1 MLLGD
6 NRTGRN
12 CLIILKVTNRPSALK
27 AYPGRDSST
36 RNKAMTT
43 ETVLPLEGIRV
54 VEFTTAWVGPG
65 CGMML
70 SEMGAEIIKIE
81 NPKLPDYWRR
91 LQAYY
96 RGEGINR
103 SASFAVLNRGKKS
116 CLLDL
121 KRPEDVDKAK
131 KLVKISDIV
140 IENYAPRVMESL
152 GLGYS
157 VLKDIKPDLIMISA
171 SGYGATGPDRDCLA
185 FGPVLEAY
193 SGLASLIG
201 YPDGPPLPC
210 GTTPSDHIGGITSA
224 FAVLAALHHRDMTGE
239 GQHIDL
245 SEVESLT
252 ACIPEAVMEF
262 TMNGRAPLP
271 KGNRDEAMAPHGTY
285 RCAGDD
291 KWIAIAAG
299 MDSEWKDLC
308 LVMEKPELID
318 DERFIDGFSRLKNQ
332 DDLDRIITEWTKDR
346 TPLDIMT
353 KLQQANIAAGP
364 VYSGEELYKDPHLRA
379 RGFFVEHN
387 HPEVGKRELPG
398 VFAKL
403 SETPAA
409 ITGHDP
415 LLGEHTD
422 WVLNELLSSNDLQK
436 ETKE

>member
-1 MLLGD
+1 MKEK
-6 NRTGRN
+6 NT
-12 CLIILKVTNRPSALK
+12 
-27 AYPGRDSST
+27 
-36 RNKAMTT
+36 
-43 ETVLPLEGIRV
+43 LPLSDIRV

-65 CGMML
+65 CGLVL
-70 SEMGAEIIKIE
+70 SQMGAEIIKVE
-81 NPKLPDYWRR
+81 NPRLPDYWRR

-121 KRPEDVDKAK
+121 KQEKDKVKAK
-131 KLVKISDIV
+131 KLIELTDIV

-157 VLKDIKPDLIMISA
+157 VLKEIRPDLIMLSA

-185 FGPVLEAY
+185 FGPVLESY

-201 YPDGPPLPC
+201 YPGGPPMSC
-210 GTTPSDHIGGITSA
+210 GTTPSDHIGAITSA
-224 FAVLAALHHRDMTGE
+224 FAVLAALHHREVTGE

-262 TMNGRAPLP
+262 TMNRRIPQP

-285 RCAGDD
+285 RCRGHD
-291 KWIAIAAG
+291 KWIAIAMG
-299 MDSEWKDLC
+299 EDSEWENFC
-308 LVMEKPELID
+308 IAMEKPELRD
-318 DERFIDGFSRLKNQ
+318 DERFRDGFLRIRNQ
-332 DDLDRIITEWTKDR
+332 NELDKIINEWTR
-346 TPLDIMT
+346 QQIPEDIMT
-353 KLQQANIAAGP
+353 KLQKANIAAGP
-364 VYSGEELYKDPHLRA
+364 VYSGEEIYKDPHLRA
-379 RGFFVEHN
+379 RGFFVEHH
-387 HPEVGKRELPG
+387 HPEVGNRELPG

-403 SETPAA
+403 SKTPGR
-409 ITGHDP
+409 INGHDP

-422 WVLNELLSSNDLQK
+422 WVFEKLLKISKTSDK
-436 ETKE
+436 PD